1 MLPHGGR
8 GPPARIL
15 GLVLPCGVCTP
26 ASAGVEEEIE
36 EANGIAVAYAPTLP
50 LSHNRRLC
58 LPLLWEIFSYFFE
71 MIKDYSLCTNGKFV
85 RPIK

>member
-36 EANGIAVAYAPTLP
+36 EANGIAVAYAPT
-50 LSHNRRLC
+50 
-58 LPLLWEIFSYFFE
+58 IIKSYFF
-71 MIKDYSLCTNGKFV
+71 DFCTLHLVFEKFFLTFFY
-85 RPIK
+85 IF